1 MSAKL
6 TFISAGAGSG
16 KTHTLTEILHKELS
30 SGAVR
35 PAGVIATTFTRKAAT
50 ELRERVRG
58 YLLAQGAH
66 GMANAMGQAR
76 IGTVNA
82 VCGELLR
89 RFAFEAGLPTE
100 QTVLEEEQ
108 AKVLLRHAID
118 AVQES
123 EDAVELLRLVDRLG
137 IQEWEKQFSF
147 LVSQVRSNAIDPDAL
162 PAFARENAEDLLKH
176 LPRATRDDLDE
187 RLIASIDAATPALS
201 AAAAATKKTADYLEL
216 AQKLRRGIHHGDAA
230 WSDWVKISKME
241 PAAALRSVAQDIAD
255 NAGRAAEH
263 PQLHADI
270 SAYLERLFVLCADV
284 LRVYREIK
292 RERGVLDFTDQE
304 RLLLQVLDDPTVA
317 ETLAEEL
324 DLLMV
329 NEFQDTSPIQLAL
342 FLKLAGFAKRVYWVG
357 DVKQAIY
364 GFRGSDTALMEAI
377 VRELGALG
385 GTKQILDRS
394 WRSRPPLWR
403 W

>member
-66 GMANAMGQAR
+66 GLANDMGQAR
-76 IGTVNA
+76 LGTVNA

-230 WSDWVKISKME
+230 
-241 PAAALRSVAQDIAD
+241 
-255 NAGRAAEH
+255 
-263 PQLHADI
+263 
-270 SAYLERLFVLCADV
+270 
-284 LRVYREIK
+284 
-292 RERGVLDFTDQE
+292 
-304 RLLLQVLDDPTVA
+304 
-317 ETLAEEL
+317 
-324 DLLMV
+324 
-329 NEFQDTSPIQLAL
+329 
-342 FLKLAGFAKRVYWVG
+342 
-357 DVKQAIY
+357 
-364 GFRGSDTALMEAI
+364 
-377 VRELGALG
+377 
-385 GTKQILDRS
+385 
-394 WRSRPPLWR
+394 
-403 W
+403 